1 MSVKTRPIRVPEDV
15 HESVRA
21 VSALSG
27 RTPGDVLAAAY
38 REYLQRHGSEL
49 AEVFTRAQGHLKAGD
64 TEGLYSLLGESRRE
78 RAAAAATAAAEGS
91 D

>member
-1 MSVKTRPIRVPEDV
+1 MSVRTRPIRVPEDV

-27 RTPGDVLAAAY
+27 RTPGDVLATAY

-49 AEVFTRAQGHLKAGD
+49 AEVFTRAQSYLKPGETD
-64 TEGLYSLLGESRRE
+64 GLLSLMGESRRE
-78 RAAAAATAAAEGS
+78 RAAAAAAAAAEGS